1 MTRTVLMNAGPWL
14 PVPPDGYGGI
24 ENVIAALVPEL
35 RRRGIRVLLATVGR
49 STLPADERLTPFPD
63 GQFEVLQR
71 PYNQV
76 SGVAHAHLHA
86 VVRTLRDRPDIDLV
100 HDHVEVVGLAVLAA
114 ALAPGAPPV
123 LHTLHWD
130 LRKHADFYSGLD
142 AGPRVRVNGVSA
154 AQLDQAP
161 EALRRHSMGHVHLA
175 TPLAVE
181 ADRRPP
187 AAKGGHA
194 VVMGRITPGK
204 GQHLAARLA
213 HAYGFDLILAGPVGP
228 YRQPADLTAAGTAA
242 AANPDVRY
250 WEDQVRPLVDGIRVR
265 WIGTVAGRKRNA
277 LVASARVA
285 LLPLQW
291 EEPGG
296 TAVVEALALGTPVVG
311 LSRGCL
317 PELIEHGRTGWLA
330 KAPDDLA
337 ALIQAAGQI
346 DPRECREQ
354 AARRF
359 TPAVM
364 AGRYVDLYEQLISG
378 RVPRAADAPENLLHQ
393 IANVL

>member
-1 MTRTVLMNAGPWL
+1 VTRTVLMNAGPWL

-24 ENVIAALVPEL
+24 ENVVAALVPEL
-35 RRRGIRVLLATVGR
+35 RRNGIRVLLATVVQ
-49 STLPADERLTPFPD
+49 STLPADERLTSFPG

-76 SGVAHAHLHA
+76 SGVAHAHLHT
-86 VVRTLRDRPDIDLV
+86 VVRALRDRHDIDLV

-114 ALAPGAPPV
+114 AALAPAIPPV

-130 LRKHADFYSGLD
+130 LGKHAAFYSGLD

-154 AQLDQAP
+154 SQLDRAP
-161 EALRRHSMGHVHLA
+161 EALRRHSAGYVHLA
-175 TPLAVE
+175 TPLAVG
-181 ADRRPP
+181 ADRRRP
-187 AAKGGHA
+187 AEKAGHA

-213 HAYGFDLILAGPVGP
+213 HQECFDLVLAGPVGP
-228 YRQPADLTAAGTAA
+228 YRQPADLTAAGAAA

-250 WEDQVRPLVDGIRVR
+250 WEDEVRPLVDGDRVR
-265 WIGTVAGRKRNA
+265 WIGTVTGKKRDS
-277 LVASARVA
+277 LVASARAA
-285 LLPLQW
+285 LFPLQW

-296 TAVVEALALGTPVVG
+296 TAIVEALALGTPAVG
-311 LSRGCL
+311 LARGCL
-317 PELIEHGRTGWLA
+317 PELVEHGRTGWLA
-330 KAPDDLA
+330 KSPDDLA
-337 ALIQAAGQI
+337 ALIHAAGRI
-346 DPRECREQ
+346 DPRECCEQ

-364 AGRYVDLYEQLISG
+364 AERYADLYEQVISG
-378 RVPRAADAPENLLHQ
+378 SVPARGRAAPDRAR
-393 IANVL
+393 